1 MIGSGVD
8 IDRIPGIDIAL
19 NDGDSWMFGGH
30 EVLVIGTPGHTRG
43 YISITLLLPEMLS
56 YYIVVAKL
64 GYQLLDLA

>member
-1 MIGSGVD
+1 MD

-43 YISITLLLPEMLS
+43 YISVTLLLPKVLIN
-56 YYIVVAKL
+56 YIVMQSL
-64 GYQLLDLA
+64 EINDWILNIL

>member
-1 MIGSGVD
+1 MD

-43 YISITLLLPEMLS
+43 YIFATLLLVEVLIS
-56 YYIVVAKL
+56 YVVDAKL
-64 GYQLLDLA
+64 IKINYWI

>member
-1 MIGSGVD
+1 MD

-43 YISITLLLPEMLS
+43 CISVTLLLLD
-56 YYIVVAKL
+56 IVDAILKNKS
-64 GYQLLDLA
+64 LDLEFIIAAASLH